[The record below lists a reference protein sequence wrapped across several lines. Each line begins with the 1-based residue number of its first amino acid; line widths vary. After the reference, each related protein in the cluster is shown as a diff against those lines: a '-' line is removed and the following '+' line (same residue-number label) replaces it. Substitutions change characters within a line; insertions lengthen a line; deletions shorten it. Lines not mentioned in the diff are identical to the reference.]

1 MRLAYRKGFTL
12 IELIITVA
20 IVALLATVAMP
31 LTSLTLQRTKEQEL
45 HYALQQIRDAIDS
58 YRKAVE
64 EKHIKAASDESGYPK
79 SLDILVEGAEDELS
93 PIKSKIYFLRRIPRD
108 PFSSDSKATAEATW
122 GKRSY
127 KSSAEDPQEGEDVF
141 DIYSLAAGKGLNG
154 IPYKEW

>member
-45 HYALQQIRDAIDS
+45 HYALQQIREAIDL